1 MLMSRHDDRQPI
13 LDFQTARERLLDQAA
28 PRAASTRLPL
38 ADALGRVLAAPLFA
52 AIDIPPAPLSALDG
66 YAIRTADLSIEG
78 ETRLPVSQRI
88 AAGGRGDTLSPGTA
102 ARIFTGAPLPEGAD
116 AILAQEST
124 QADGETVRFDYRPAP
139 WEDVKGIGS
148 DLEQGE
154 PLLEAGRRL
163 RPQDLGL
170 IASAGIGEVE
180 VYTPLTVAVL
190 CTGDELIEPGQPL
203 PPGGTYNANR
213 YLVPA
218 QIQSLGMNVTTV
230 TRVADTREAT
240 IAALKTAAGKAD
252 VVMTTGGVSVGEED
266 HVRAAIEAMGKLSIW
281 RVNMKPGKPFT
292 FGQIGKENT
301 PVIGL
306 PGNPVSA
313 FLNFALFA
321 RPFLLAS
328 QGVTDDCRFTAR
340 LPAGFESPRAKPR
353 HEFLRARVEE
363 GLTPSVH
370 LYPNQGSSALKSA
383 SWANGIVS
391 IPPGTVVHEG
401 DPVDFIPLTSFGL
414 Y

>member
-13 LDFQTARERLLDQAA
+13 LDFHTARERLMDQAETRTA
-28 PRAASTRLPL
+28 TTRLPL
-38 ADALGRVLAAPLFA
+38 ADALGRVLATPLVA
-52 AIDIPPAPLSALDG
+52 TADVPPAPLSALDG
-66 YAIRTADLSIEG
+66 YAIRTADLALEG
-78 ETRLPVSQRI
+78 DTRLPVSQRI
-88 AAGGRGDTLSPGTA
+88 TAGRRGVALEPGTA

-116 AILAQEST
+116 AIVAQEST
-124 QADGETVRFDYRPAP
+124 RSDGETIRFDYRPAP
-139 WEDVKGIGS
+139 WEDVKGAGS
-148 DLEQGE
+148 DLARGE

-180 VYTPLTVAVL
+180 VHEPLTVAVL
-190 CTGDELIEPGQPL
+190 CTGDELIEPGRPL

-213 YLVPA
+213 YLIPA
-218 QIQSLGMNVTTV
+218 QIRSLGMNVTTV
-230 TRVADTREAT
+230 SRVADTLEDTIEALR
-240 IAALKTAAGKAD
+240 AAADQAD

-266 HVRAAIEAMGKLSIW
+266 HVRAAIESMGSLSIW

-292 FGQIGKENT
+292 FGRLDEGNT

-321 RPFLLAS
+321 RPFLLAV
-328 QGVTDDCRFTAR
+328 QGVADDCRFTAR

-353 HEFLRARVEE
+353 HEFLRARVED
-363 GLTPSVH
+363 GLTPRVH

-401 DPVDFIPLTSFGL
+401 DPVDFIPLSSFDL

>member
-1 MLMSRHDDRQPI
+1 MSRHDDRQPI
-13 LDFQTARERLLDQAA
+13 LDFQTARERLLEQATV
-28 PRAASTRLPL
+28 RVGRQRLPL
-38 ADALGRVLAAPLFA
+38 GDALGRVLAESLFA
-52 AIDIPPAPLSALDG
+52 TADTPPAPLSALDG
-66 YAIRTADLSIEG
+66 YAIRTADLSTQG

-88 AAGGRGDTLSPGTA
+88 AAGGHGGSLVPGTA

-116 AILAQEST
+116 AIVAQEST
-124 QADGETVRFDYRPAP
+124 RLDGDEVCFDYRPAP
-139 WEDVKGIGS
+139 WEDVKGVGS
-148 DLEQGE
+148 DLTRGE

-180 VYTPLTVAVL
+180 VHTPLTVAVL

-218 QIQSLGMNVTTV
+218 QIQSLGMNVTAV
-230 TRVADTREAT
+230 TRVADTLEAT
-240 IAALKTAAGKAD
+240 IDALQTAAAKAD

-266 HVRAAIEAMGKLSIW
+266 HVRAAIESMGALSIW

-292 FGQIGKENT
+292 FGQIGQEKT

-321 RPFLLAS
+321 RPFLLAC
-328 QGVTDDCRFTAR
+328 QGVADDCRFTAR
-340 LPAGFESPRAKPR
+340 LPAGFESPRGKPR
-353 HEFLRARVEE
+353 HEFLRARVED
-363 GLTPSVH
+363 GVAPSVH

-391 IPPGTVVHEG
+391 IPPGTVVRKG
-401 DPVDFIPLTSFGL
+401 DPVDFIPLSSFDL